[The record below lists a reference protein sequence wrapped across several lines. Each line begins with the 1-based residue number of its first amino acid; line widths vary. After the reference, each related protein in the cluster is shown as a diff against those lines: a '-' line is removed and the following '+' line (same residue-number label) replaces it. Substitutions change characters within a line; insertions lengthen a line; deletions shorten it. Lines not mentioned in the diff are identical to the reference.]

1 MGHHCIAQL
10 QSEHRCSERGWWKS
24 VVTLARVTSYG
35 IDRSPQS
42 VKQSE
47 FSVLIAAI
55 MIYMVVVVNIDFGT
69 ARSTQGKIMSP
80 ILLA

>member
-10 QSEHRCSERGWWKS
+10 RSEHRCSEQGWRLKKRGDPG
-24 VVTLARVTSYG
+24 RVTSSG
-35 IDRSPQS
+35 IDRSPPG

-55 MIYMVVVVNIDFGT
+55 MIYMVVVVNIDFCT
-69 ARSTQGKIMSP
+69 ARTTQGEIM
-80 ILLA
+80 